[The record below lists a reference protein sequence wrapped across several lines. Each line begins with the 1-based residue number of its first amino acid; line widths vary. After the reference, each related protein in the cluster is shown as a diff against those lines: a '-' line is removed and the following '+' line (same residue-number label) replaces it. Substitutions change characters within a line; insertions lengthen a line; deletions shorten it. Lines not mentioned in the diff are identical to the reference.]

1 MNAYIQL
8 TLSQL
13 RFFVRNRQVLVF
25 TLFMP
30 LFFMLM
36 LGSFLGKGNDIS
48 LDGVIIDQDHSA
60 ESSVMV
66 QALQSNSILKL
77 KSSDDLDKS
86 LDQLKNGDQKLVVLI
101 QQNYGHAVGLKGADS
116 TKASFLQVYYDQTNQ
131 QSAQI
136 GLQTVGQVADGV
148 SKQLVNFV
156 PTIRVEPIGVQALQ
170 LRYID
175 FLVPGILAMMIMSNN
190 LNGVS
195 GQIASWRERGVL
207 RRMQSTPLKASTFI
221 AAQITARLVMNTAQ
235 ALIVL
240 LVGALVF
247 GTQVNG
253 SWWLLLLFVVM
264 GTLTFMSI
272 GFIIAGVAKTPES
285 AGPIA
290 GLISFPLMFLGGV
303 FFSVS
308 SMPSFLQPIVKSIPI
323 TQLST
328 AIRQIMNVGAGI
340 GDLWQ
345 EGLML
350 AIWLVVA
357 FVVATFTFK
366 WE

>member
-1 MNAYIQL
+1 MKAYIQL
-8 TLSQL
+8 TLAQL
-13 RFFVRNRQVLVF
+13 RLFARNRQVLFF

-30 LFFMLM
+30 LFFMIM

-48 LDGVIIDQDHSA
+48 LNGAVIDQDQST
-60 ESSVMV
+60 ESRVMV
-66 QALQSNSILKL
+66 DALQANPVLKL
-77 KSSDDLDKS
+77 KPSEDLNAS
-86 LDQLKNGDQKLVVLI
+86 LEQLKHGDQKLVVVI
-101 QQNYGHAVGLKGADS
+101 QKNFGSAVAKKGLDS
-116 TKASFLQVYYDQTNQ
+116 SKASFLQVYYDQTNQ
-131 QSAQI
+131 MNSQI
-136 GLQTVGQVADGV
+136 GLQVVERVADGV
-148 SKQLVNFV
+148 SKSMTNYV
-156 PTIRVEPIGVQALQ
+156 PIIQIEPLGVQALQ

-190 LNGVS
+190 LNGVA

-221 AAQITARLVMNTAQ
+221 AAQITARLVLNTLQ

-240 LVGALVF
+240 LVGSLIF

-253 SWWLLLLFVVM
+253 SWLLLLLFIVL

-290 GLISFPLMFLGGV
+290 GFISFPLMFLGGV

-308 SMPSFLQPIVKSIPI
+308 NMPEFLQPIVKSIPI

-328 AIRQIMNVGAGI
+328 AIRQIMNVGAGL
-340 GDLWQ
+340 GDLWL
-345 EGLML
+345 EALL
-350 AIWLVVA
+350 LSIWLVVSFIIAA
-357 FVVATFTFK
+357 FSFK

>member
-1 MNAYIQL
+1 MKAYIQL
-8 TLSQL
+8 TLAQL
-13 RFFVRNRQVLVF
+13 RLFARNRQVLFF

-30 LFFMLM
+30 LFFMIM
-36 LGSFLGKGNDIS
+36 LGSFLGNGNDIS
-48 LDGVIIDQDHSA
+48 LNGVVIDQDQSA
-60 ESSVMV
+60 ESRVMV
-66 QALQSNSILKL
+66 EALQANQVLKL
-77 KSSDDLDKS
+77 KPAEDLNAA
-86 LDQLKNGDQKLVVLI
+86 LEQLKHGDQKLVVVI
-101 QQNYGHAVGLKGADS
+101 QKNYGSAVAKKGLDS
-116 TKASFLQVYYDQTNQ
+116 SKASFLQVYYDQTNQ
-131 QSAQI
+131 MNSQI
-136 GLQTVGQVADGV
+136 GLQAVERVADGV
-148 SKQLVNFV
+148 SKSITNYV
-156 PTIRVEPIGVQALQ
+156 PIVQIEPLGVQALQ

-190 LNGVS
+190 LNGVA

-221 AAQITARLVMNTAQ
+221 AAQITARLVLNNLQ
-235 ALIVL
+235 AMIVL
-240 LVGALVF
+240 LVGSLIF

-253 SWWLLLLFVVM
+253 SWLLLLLFVVL

-290 GLISFPLMFLGGV
+290 GFISFPLLFLGGV

-308 SMPSFLQPIVKSIPI
+308 NMPEFLQPIVKSIPI

-328 AIRQIMNVGAGI
+328 ALRQVMNVGAGL
-340 GDLWQ
+340 GDLWL
-345 EGLML
+345 EALL
-350 AIWLVVA
+350 LSIWLVVS
-357 FVVATFTFK
+357 FIIATFTFK

>member
-13 RFFVRNRQVLVF
+13 RFFVRNRQVLIF

-30 LFFMLM
+30 LFFMIM
-36 LGSFLGKGNDIS
+36 LGSFLGKGNDIIV
-48 LDGVIIDQDHSA
+48 DGVVIDQDQST
-60 ESSVMV
+60 ESRVMV
-66 QALQSNSILKL
+66 EALQANSILKL
-77 KSSDDLDKS
+77 KAADDLDKS
-86 LDQLKNGDQKLVVLI
+86 LEQLKHGDQKLVVVI
-101 QQNYGHAVGLKGADS
+101 QKNYGQAVGLKGADS
-116 TKASFLQVYYDQTNQ
+116 SKASFLQVYYDQTNQ

-136 GLQTVGQVADGV
+136 GLQTIGQVADGV
-148 SKQLVNFV
+148 SKQMSNYIPIVK
-156 PTIRVEPIGVQALQ
+156 IEPVGVQALQ

-175 FLVPGILAMMIMSNN
+175 FLVPGILAMMIMTNN

-240 LVGALVF
+240 LVGALIF

-272 GFIIAGVAKTPES
+272 GFIIAGLAKTPES
-285 AGPIA
+285 VGPIS

-303 FFSVS
+303 FFSIS
-308 SMPSFLQPIVKSIPI
+308 SMPEFLQPIVKSIPI

-328 AIRQIMNVGAGI
+328 ALRQIMNVGAGI

-350 AIWLVVA
+350 AIWLVVS
-357 FVVATFTFK
+357 FIVATFTFK

>member
-13 RFFVRNRQVLVF
+13 RFFVRNRQVLIF

-30 LFFMLM
+30 LFFMIM
-36 LGSFLGKGNDIS
+36 LGSFLGKGNDIT
-48 LDGVIIDQDHSA
+48 LDGVVIDQDQSA
-60 ESSVMV
+60 ASRVMV
-66 QALQSNSILKL
+66 EALQSNAILKL
-77 KSSDDLDKS
+77 KPSEDVDKS
-86 LDQLKNGDQKLVVLI
+86 LEQLKHGDQKLVIIVPK
-101 QQNYGHAVGLKGADS
+101 NYGEAVGAKGADS

-136 GLQTVGQVADGV
+136 GLQTVNQVADGV
-148 SKQLVNFV
+148 SKLLSNYMPIV
-156 PTIRVEPIGVQALQ
+156 RVEPIGVQALQ

-195 GQIASWRERGVL
+195 GQIASWRERSVL

-240 LVGALVF
+240 LVGSLIF

-253 SWWLLLLFVVM
+253 SWALLLLFIVV

-303 FFSVS
+303 FFPVS
-308 SMPSFLQPIVKSIPI
+308 SMPAFLQPIVKSIPI

-328 AIRQIMNVGAGI
+328 AIRQVMNVGAGF
-340 GDLWQ
+340 GELWQ

-350 AIWLVVA
+350 AIWLVVS
-357 FVVATFTFK
+357 FIVATFTFK